1 MKEKL
6 KNFWLK
12 MALVGL
18 CAVAIMFGL
27 TTGSVL
33 AAEVSQEDYEKLQ
46 DLKKKEDR
54 KSVV

>member
-12 MALVGL
+12 MALTGL
-18 CAVAIMFGL
+18 CTGAIMFGL

-33 AAEVSQEDYEKLQ
+33 AQWFSFSYRILITGRTTIRVATPM
-46 DLKKKEDR
+46 
-54 KSVV
+54 